1 VLTRAAAAG
10 PGRRAEWTPLARAS
24 ACYLAGASLT
34 VYGWMTWLAPYYQ
47 SLGWPPAS
55 AGLLLGVWSL
65 AQVPAALVPALAE
78 RRRRWSF
85 WAVLVLGGGV
95 LGTVGVLVAPS
106 PPVIGPWLWVVLI
119 GFSGA
124 AFPLG
129 LTVIAWRS
137 PDSAASAATSGLA
150 MGVGYAVAGL
160 GPLMMGVVVDLTGG
174 YRAAILVLLA
184 AAALQASAIRRI
196 A

>member
-1 VLTRAAAAG
+1 
-10 PGRRAEWTPLARAS
+10 
-24 ACYLAGASLT
+24 
-34 VYGWMTWLAPYYQ
+34 M
-47 SLGWPPAS
+47 
-55 AGLLLGVWSL
+55 
-65 AQVPAALVPALAE
+65 
-78 RRRRWSF
+78 
-85 WAVLVLGGGV
+85 
-95 LGTVGVLVAPS
+95 
-106 PPVIGPWLWVVLI
+106 IGPWLWVVLI